1 MNRILKTFPFLF
13 ALIIIIFSCGND
25 TKVKDKLA
33 VELKPSVKSDAKKV
47 CELVSNIKLAIS
59 DVSNA
64 INEGADEAEVEA
76 LNDKAKAINMRI
88 KEIQKRND
96 GNKEFMKLQ
105 QSCYESM
112 NK

>member
-1 MNRILKTFPFLF
+1 MKRILKKFTFLF
-13 ALIIIIFSCGND
+13 ALIIITPSCGND
-25 TKVKDKLA
+25 TKSKDNLA

-59 DVSNA
+59 EVSNA
-64 INEGADEAEVEA
+64 INDGAEEAEVEA

-88 KEIQKRND
+88 KEIQKRNY

-105 QSCYESM
+105 QSCYEAM

>member
-13 ALIIIIFSCGND
+13 ALIIIISSCGNN
-25 TKVKDKLA
+25 TKAKDKLA

-64 INEGADEAEVEA
+64 INDGADEAEVEA
-76 LNDKAKAINMRI
+76 LNDKAKAINMMI

-96 GNKEFMKLQ
+96 GNPEFIKLIQ
-105 QSCYESM
+105 LCYEAM

>member
-25 TKVKDKLA
+25 NKAKYKLA

-105 QSCYESM
+105 QSCYEAM